1 VHVTTGYR
9 SRRRWTPG
17 EKREMVQEAALPGN
31 TLSSIARKYSI
42 SASLLFTWRRLMEQG
57 GLLAMGSGEEVAPLS
72 EVKALKTRIRELE
85 RLLGKK
91 TMEAE
96 ILKEALELTQEKK
109 RLLRDD
115 SSRREA
121 SP

>member
-1 VHVTTGYR
+1 
-9 SRRRWTPG
+9 
-17 EKREMVQEAALPGN
+17 
-31 TLSSIARKYSI
+31 
-42 SASLLFTWRRLMEQG
+42 MEQG
-57 GLLAMGSGEEVAPLS
+57 SLAAMGSGEEVAPIS
-72 EVKALKTRIRELE
+72 EVKALKVRIRELE

-115 SSRREA
+115 SSRREP

>member
-1 VHVTTGYR
+1 
-9 SRRRWTPG
+9 
-17 EKREMVQEAALPGN
+17 
-31 TLSSIARKYSI
+31 
-42 SASLLFTWRRLMEQG
+42 MEQG